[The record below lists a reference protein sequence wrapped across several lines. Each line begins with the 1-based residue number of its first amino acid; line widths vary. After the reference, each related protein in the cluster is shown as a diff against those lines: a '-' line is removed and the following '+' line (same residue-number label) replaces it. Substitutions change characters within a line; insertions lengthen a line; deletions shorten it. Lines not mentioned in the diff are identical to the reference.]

1 VEAGEEETRF
11 RLGGGEEE
19 EEEEEE
25 EEKSRLEKWKMRI
38 TSSAKGVAHP

>member
-19 EEEEEE
+19 EEEE
-25 EEKSRLEKWKMRI
+25 KNRLEKWKMRI

>member
-11 RLGGGEEE
+11 RLGGG

>member
-11 RLGGGEEE
+11 RLGGG
-19 EEEEEE
+19 EEEEE

>member
-1 VEAGEEETRF
+1 MEAGEEETRF
-11 RLGGGEEE
+11 RLGGG
-19 EEEEEE
+19 EEEEE

>member
-11 RLGGGEEE
+11 RLGGGG